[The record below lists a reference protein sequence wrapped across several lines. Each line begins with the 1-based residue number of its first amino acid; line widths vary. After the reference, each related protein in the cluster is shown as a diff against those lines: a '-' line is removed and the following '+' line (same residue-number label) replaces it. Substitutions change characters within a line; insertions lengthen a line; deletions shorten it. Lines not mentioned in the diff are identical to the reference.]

1 MKKPSSTEI
10 LLTVSAAGAL
20 VSGFLGHIAPIG
32 ITKASL
38 LDFIDAFLGSVR
50 YLVLD
55 GFDPPEQAKSVVPAW
70 SPWAIRVS
78 RLFGVVF
85 AAVGAWAILW
95 RLFGLKDLFGFWWR
109 VRCGRDL
116 DLIIGVDAHGQRI
129 LADDKMN
136 GQTIAIDLAPTAQ
149 ARESCR
155 RRRIPLLALD
165 ASTEQVVHRLSD
177 LGNVKRVFVA
187 TNSDEVCAAIVH
199 RLARH
204 VRGHTDAM
212 GGSRRVQFILRARSE
227 KVLSVLLADLL
238 GNHDIRIYTDEDST
252 ARLLYQRLTDPKAA
266 KSDIERRR
274 FTRFGTA
281 GAKVR
286 HARLVLFGA
295 GKLANAIL
303 LQHLHNDIFEREI
316 TVGMDV
322 VCDDGPAAAR
332 RFVELHPCF
341 RLQEPDA
348 QAQANAGEVVTVAI
362 PEAPW
367 EAEGVLPRVHFHTL
381 PPSGRGQ
388 REWVERHLSPS
399 KLKGTDTNL
408 IIVFD
413 DPSEVIQLVLSIAP
427 LLITTD
433 DTCQPKFWAYV
444 NSRKLDRTNAA
455 LQQEELL
462 REFLGPSAC
471 KQVTVFTDYED
482 GRCAREEL
490 ANDEIE
496 QAAMKVHDVY
506 TSGSGVREK
515 IEEEWWKQGRQWH
528 EQWERAS
535 SRHCG
540 AHAWVKLGILQRM
553 ATSLVTGAEEKQTS
567 LKEFLDNDAAPVLR
581 LAEVEHR
588 RWCASHLLAGWRP
601 LLSEDDLRLPSN
613 DAGFEEIKKQIQN
626 WSDDD
631 EKKKKERI
639 QKKRCRRHL
648 SLLPFESLKLFNTF
662 ESDRGNKEIKKDHNI
677 ARATIAI
684 IGFVEEVRAQ
694 RVERKARAATG
705 EEGSSG

>member
-177 LGNVKRVFVA
+177 LQNVKRVFVA

-204 VRGHTDAM
+204 VRGDTGARGGR
-212 GGSRRVQFILRARSE
+212 GGSRGVQFILRARSE

-238 GNHDIRIYTDEDST
+238 DTHDIRIYTDEDST
-252 ARLLYQRLTDPKAA
+252 ARLLYQRLTDPKAV

-274 FTRFGTA
+274 FTRFDTA
-281 GAKVR
+281 GARVR

-295 GKLANAIL
+295 GKLADAIL

-367 EAEGVLPRVHFHTL
+367 EAAGVLPRVHFHTL

-462 REFLGPSAC
+462 PAFLRPSAC

-506 TSGSGVREK
+506 ASGSGNDAREK
-515 IEEEWWKQGRQWH
+515 IEEAWWNLGRQWH

-553 ATSLVTGAEEKQTS
+553 DASCETGAEDNLNCLEELLARNAKAVS
-567 LKEFLDNDAAPVLR
+567 L

-601 LLSEDDLRLPSN
+601 LLSEDDLRLQSN
-613 DAGFEEIKKQIQN
+613 EVGFEEIQKQIRN
-626 WSDDD
+626 WFHMKDVRDR
-631 EKKKKERI
+631 EKR
-639 QKKRCRRHL
+639 RRRHL
-648 SLLPFESLKLFNTF
+648 SLLPFESLKDLNTF
-662 ESDRGNKEIKKDHNI
+662 ERDRGNAEIKKDHDI

-684 IGFVEEVRAQ
+684 IRFVEDVRSQ
-694 RVERKARAATG
+694 RQEQRAHA
-705 EEGSSG
+705 S